1 MFDHRDTLGRL
12 NDHIPLREKLI
23 TAHNSIKE
31 LFPFVARIAVT
42 IYDPQTSVLKT
53 FLHSSDDGDPM
64 QHYQASLDDAPSLK
78 EILKQG
84 LPRVVNNLV
93 TFEGGEHEH
102 TRRIGRQGYAASYT
116 MPMFNDGVFVGFLFF
131 NSYDRD
137 VFTEHVLREIDVY
150 GHMIA
155 LMVINE
161 LTSIRTLTAAVQTTG
176 HITHVRD
183 AETGSHLDRM
193 SRYCRLI
200 ATALAPKYLLDDD
213 YIEHVFMFSPLHD
226 IGKIGIPDRILLK
239 PDKLNDEEWEI
250 MKTHARKGREMID
263 KIVSNFGRAAQYRG
277 TSPRMRQRQRLSGGS
292 HTRPDTA
299 GGAYCG
305 GGGRLR
311 CAHQRASLQ
320 GGVGQRARHCHA
332 APANRRSPRRRLRR
346 GTDREHRQGRGD
358 PASVRGRPLRLTR
371 PASPASPNVPLPRC
385 SHALRPAYLS
395 RGAAHATRSLP
406 STSIIRRVRITDGA
420 WDVFP
425 GGTIGIADQNIQ
437 KQGETS

>member
-263 KIVSNFGRAAQYRG
+263 KIVSNFGLENFRHMDVLRNIAEHHHECVNGSGYPAGRTRDQIPLEARIVAVADVFDALTSARPYKEAWDNGRAIAMLRQLTGDRLDADCVEALIENIDKVEEI
-277 TSPRMRQRQRLSGGS
+277 QRQF
-292 HTRPDTA
+292 A
-299 GGAYCG
+299 
-305 GGGRLR
+305 
-311 CAHQRASLQ
+311 
-320 GGVGQRARHCHA
+320 
-332 APANRRSPRRRLRR
+332 
-346 GTDREHRQGRGD
+346 ED
-358 PASVRGRPLRLTR
+358 PYG
-371 PASPASPNVPLPRC
+371 
-385 SHALRPAYLS
+385 
-395 RGAAHATRSLP
+395 
-406 STSIIRRVRITDGA
+406 
-420 WDVFP
+420 
-425 GGTIGIADQNIQ
+425 
-437 KQGETS
+437 

>member
-12 NDHIPLREKLI
+12 NDHIPLRDKLVV
-23 TAHNSIKE
+23 AHKSVKE
-31 LFPFVARIAVT
+31 HFPFVARIAVT
-42 IYDPQTSVLKT
+42 IYDPQTSVLKA
-53 FLHSSDDGDPM
+53 FLHSSNDGDPM
-64 QHYQASLDDAPSLK
+64 QHYQASLEDAPSLK
-78 EILKQG
+78 EILEQG

-263 KIVSNFGRAAQYRG
+263 KIVSNFGLENFRHMDVLRNIAEHHHECVNGSGYPEGRTRDQIPLEARIVAVADVFDALTSTRPYKEAWDNGRAIAMLRQLTGDQLDADCVEALIENMDRVEEI
-277 TSPRMRQRQRLSGGS
+277 QRQFEEDHYG
-292 HTRPDTA
+292 
-299 GGAYCG
+299 
-305 GGGRLR
+305 
-311 CAHQRASLQ
+311 
-320 GGVGQRARHCHA
+320 
-332 APANRRSPRRRLRR
+332 
-346 GTDREHRQGRGD
+346 
-358 PASVRGRPLRLTR
+358 
-371 PASPASPNVPLPRC
+371 
-385 SHALRPAYLS
+385 
-395 RGAAHATRSLP
+395 
-406 STSIIRRVRITDGA
+406 
-420 WDVFP
+420 
-425 GGTIGIADQNIQ
+425 
-437 KQGETS
+437 